1 MMRNHLNFASLFVLI
16 ALLVADVDA
25 SDAYAQMISP
35 NVPPPSVSTEN
46 SSTSSTPPKNCDVV
60 VPGQPTCEFTANRD
74 SEPAPATLAAPSLAG
89 GSAPTGS
96 GGLSAMNAKVL
107 TYFQRGLFRINTEKA
122 FGFVLMPRSAI
133 TAQEKNSQV
142 QFCEIALATMDFLT
156 PGAAAN
162 SEALPTYWPIVSYIN
177 ATDVERAFN
186 SRDCNNLIAWYDHSL
201 ARNIAA
207 KSGLIDK
214 SGPILITWPSKSAL
228 YDNPRDPLI
237 VDFAN
242 ADYAHATKALRYW
255 FRQASRNPKLWRSY
269 IREGTL
275 RSELAD
281 AINDTAGV
289 MLAVL
294 SGKWNSLSAIGGTP
308 Q

>member
-1 MMRNHLNFASLFVLI
+1 MIRHHWTVVGERLSLL
-16 ALLVADVDA
+16 ALVMCLLSSTAG
-25 SDAYAQMISP
+25 AQMISP
-35 NVPPPSVSTEN
+35 SVQPGSADSTITNPPTPTDCQTGSADRPECILSPSAPTAAFAPPP
-46 SSTSSTPPKNCDVV
+46 
-60 VPGQPTCEFTANRD
+60 
-74 SEPAPATLAAPSLAG
+74 PALSG

-96 GGLSAMNAKVL
+96 GAPAPSDDKVL
-107 TYFQRGLFRINTEKA
+107 SYFQRGQMQIDTNRA
-122 FGFVLMPRSAI
+122 FGFVLIPRSAI
-133 TAQEKNSQV
+133 TIREKLSQV

-156 PGAAAN
+156 PGAAAR
-162 SEALPTYWPIVSYIN
+162 SEALPTYWPIVSYVST
-177 ATDVERAFN
+177 TDVERAFN

-207 KSGLIDK
+207 KAGLLGK

-228 YDNPRDPLI
+228 YQNPRDPLI

-289 MLAVL
+289 VLAVL
-294 SGKWNSLSAIGGTP
+294 SGKWNSLSVVGGTP